1 MKSKSKFEIAQAAG
15 ISTEVLRRWIM
26 ERRKEI
32 SALAVKI
39 FKYKWKSRA
48 TLTGGPAKHQ
58 LTKHFSTMRNFTIRC
73 PRCLRQSYPHDRAE
87 RLQMMYSPEFR

>member
-15 ISTEVLRRWIM
+15 ISTEVLRLWIM

-39 FKYKWKSRA
+39 FKYK
-48 TLTGGPAKHQ
+48 
-58 LTKHFSTMRNFTIRC
+58 
-73 PRCLRQSYPHDRAE
+73 
-87 RLQMMYSPEFR
+87 

>member
-1 MKSKSKFEIAQAAG
+1 MKSKSKFEIAQAAD
-15 ISTEVLRRWIM
+15 ISTEVLRLWIM

-58 LTKHFSTMRNFTIRC
+58 LTKHFSTMRKFYLPFAVPNVRTSVVLATELNAVC
-73 PRCLRQSYPHDRAE
+73 
-87 RLQMMYSPEFR
+87 